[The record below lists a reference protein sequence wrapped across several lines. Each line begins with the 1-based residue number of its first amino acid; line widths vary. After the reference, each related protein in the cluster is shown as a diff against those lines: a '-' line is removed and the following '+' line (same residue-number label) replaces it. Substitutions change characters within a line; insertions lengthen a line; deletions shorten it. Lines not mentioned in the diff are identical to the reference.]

1 MSQADIEFQ
10 PPELQP
16 PEPWQEVDIEY
27 AVNERFANDENAANW
42 SEMGCKKTTTGLW
55 AIKQYLED
63 IGTENP
69 NILIV
74 STRSGKGTFFQ
85 WCPEI
90 LEGWTV
96 IDVDTR
102 GLRILRDGK
111 LLKIP
116 KLTEFPTEGF
126 AMPTVVISHYHV
138 FSKSNHGKFETHPVT
153 GEPMKNEAGG
163 LIMKA
168 ATQADRIAKHDWD
181 FFWLDECHRIK
192 DKDARWTTGV
202 KRVKSKKRMVS
213 SGTGFINRP
222 HEIWSSLNFLDKK
235 RWGSFWSFY
244 DEFCEIDE
252 ENGYARVVGVKPEM
266 KDEFR
271 KIVREYGPRRTLD
284 EVMPH
289 IKKPYFVP
297 HEVDLSPTQRRMYD
311 QIKGELYAL
320 DQQGVALYAANVLAL
335 LQRLR
340 AICVATPEV
349 VEDYFDV
356 ALDRRVQ
363 KIRLVEPSSKLDD
376 LMETIDSMQWDEDDK
391 QAVVVFSN
399 FVGPLNLL
407 QARFDKANN
416 NAMEMG
422 FEPEYPYIW
431 LKASD
436 PDDVRYNKWANLF
449 PSMEYRVFMSTLQV
463 GGESINLTPARHVV
477 FLDRSWSP
485 KDNAQGIGRV
495 RRPGQEGQPIVININ
510 ARNTTDQYIE
520 RVVDIKQ
527 NWFNEIFGDENGDE

>member
-1 MSQADIEFQ
+1 
-10 PPELQP
+10 
-16 PEPWQEVDIEY
+16 
-27 AVNERFANDENAANW
+27 
-42 SEMGCKKTTTGLW
+42 
-55 AIKQYLED
+55 
-63 IGTENP
+63 
-69 NILIV
+69 
-74 STRSGKGTFFQ
+74 
-85 WCPEI
+85 
-90 LEGWTV
+90 
-96 IDVDTR
+96 
-102 GLRILRDGK
+102 
-111 LLKIP
+111 
-116 KLTEFPTEGF
+116 
-126 AMPTVVISHYHV
+126 
-138 FSKSNHGKFETHPVT
+138 
-153 GEPMKNEAGG
+153 
-163 LIMKA
+163 
-168 ATQADRIAKHDWD
+168 
-181 FFWLDECHRIK
+181 
-192 DKDARWTTGV
+192 
-202 KRVKSKKRMVS
+202 MVS